1 MDRVRNHWI
10 TTLTLVVA
18 GLLTA
23 LGVGV
28 LFGDD
33 GVEAWRVGYTT
44 GSVLGAL
51 AILGGLWRLRS
62 DNGRLGVAN
71 ALVVGGAVVFA
82 VGYWWI
88 VFVPPVLALV
98 VVYAGVIRHGLKREL
113 HPA

>member
-1 MDRVRNHWI
+1 MDRVRNCWI
-10 TTLTLVVA
+10 TALALVVA
-18 GLLTA
+18 GLLA
-23 LGVGV
+23 VFGVGV

-44 GSVLGAL
+44 GSLLGAL

-62 DNGRLGVAN
+62 GNDPLALAN

-88 VFVPPVLALV
+88 VLLPPAVALV
-98 VVYAGVIRHGLKREL
+98 VVYAGVIRHGLEREL